1 MANGFETT
9 WCVGTYRSDNAVLLS
24 QNRIR
29 ILHPTEERFVIEE
42 IIPPIPFSEIRRAI
56 RETLPNLLAS
66 SKGDERNVL
75 LTFSRMWYTVA
86 TRELTSKDVAALWA
100 ESRVPEPFATLLAKA
115 RNAYLGNVVDD
126 LTNVE
131 PEVSQLCG
139 ILQDQILKEE

>member
-24 QNRIR
+24 QPRIR
-29 ILHPTEERFVIEE
+29 ILHPTEERSVIEE

-75 LTFSRMWYTVA
+75 LTFSRMW

>member
-24 QNRIR
+24 QTRIR
-29 ILHPTEERFVIEE
+29 ILHPTEERSVIEE
-42 IIPPIPFSEIRRAI
+42 IIPPISFSEIRRAI

-75 LTFSRMWYTVA
+75 LTFSRMW

>member
-1 MANGFETT
+1 MANGFETI
-9 WCVGTYRSDNAVLLS
+9 WCVGTYSSDNAVLLS
-24 QNRIR
+24 QTRIR
-29 ILHPTEERFVIEE
+29 ILHPTEERSVIEE

-75 LTFSRMWYTVA
+75 LTFSRMW

>member
-1 MANGFETT
+1 MAKTT

-24 QNRIR
+24 QTRIR
-29 ILHPTEERFVIEE
+29 ILHPTEERSVIEE

-66 SKGDERNVL
+66 SKGDERNDL
-75 LTFSRMWYTVA
+75 LTFSRMW

>member
-24 QNRIR
+24 QTRIR
-29 ILHPTEERFVIEE
+29 ILHPTEERSVIEE

-75 LTFSRMWYTVA
+75 LTFSRMW

-115 RNAYLGNVVDD
+115 RNAYLGNIVDD

-131 PEVSQLCG
+131 PEVSQLCE